1 MFPTL
6 DEVRAYAAEGR
17 YRRVPVCMELLADR
31 FTPTEVLRCLRSVS
45 NHVFLLESAETDG
58 TQGRYSFLGFNPTLE
73 LSCTNGL
80 LRIREGGADDLERTT
95 EHQVAHPGPAIRE
108 VLARYASP
116 QVEGLRAP
124 SAACSTCTACCAP
137 RIPAPTCYSS
147 PATTWSWRAHRPKR

>member
-45 NHVFLLESAETDG
+45 NHVVLLENAEADG

-80 LRIREGGADDLERTT
+80 LRIREGGADD
-95 EHQVAHPGPAIRE
+95 RE
-108 VLARYASP
+108 VMAVEDAAARVFGVQFHPESVMTPDGAAIVANFLAL
-116 QVEGLRAP
+116 V
-124 SAACSTCTACCAP
+124 
-137 RIPAPTCYSS
+137 
-147 PATTWSWRAHRPKR
+147 

>member
-45 NHVFLLESAETDG
+45 NHVVLLENAETDG

-80 LRIREGGADDLERTT
+80 LRIREGGADDGKVMAVEDAAARVFGVHFHPESVMTT
-95 EHQVAHPGPAIRE
+95 DGAAIIANF
-108 VLARYASP
+108 LAL
-116 QVEGLRAP
+116 V
-124 SAACSTCTACCAP
+124 
-137 RIPAPTCYSS
+137 
-147 PATTWSWRAHRPKR
+147 

>member
-80 LRIREGGADDLERTT
+80 LRIREGGADDGEVMAVEDAAARVFGV
-95 EHQVAHPGPAIRE
+95 QFHPESVMTPDGAAIIANF
-108 VLARYASP
+108 LAL
-116 QVEGLRAP
+116 V
-124 SAACSTCTACCAP
+124 
-137 RIPAPTCYSS
+137 
-147 PATTWSWRAHRPKR
+147 

>member
-17 YRRVPVCMELLADR
+17 YRRVPVCIEPLADR

-45 NHVFLLESAETDG
+45 NHVVLLENAEADG

-80 LRIREGGADDLERTT
+80 LRIREGGTDDGEVMAVEDAAARTFGV
-95 EHQVAHPGPAIRE
+95 QFHPESVMTPDGAAIIANF
-108 VLARYASP
+108 LAL
-116 QVEGLRAP
+116 V
-124 SAACSTCTACCAP
+124 
-137 RIPAPTCYSS
+137 
-147 PATTWSWRAHRPKR
+147 